1 VITNW
6 KDHAFLSSDQ
16 VLDTLEDIRVGL
28 YSPTTNPYTFGPLIP
43 YDQSG
48 EIRIPVGVSGNYY
61 LIVES
66 DFTVLHFDSIRQNN
80 IELLRDMEG
89 DPLLLNIQLSPSP
102 DLFISVLSAPS
113 SVVVGQP
120 FEIQFCTENIGNQ
133 VAAGI
138 WQNQVYLS
146 TDLQINS
153 GDIQLSTFNSSLLN
167 GLFELN
173 PDSTFCYPLQVFIPA
188 QYTGNFYIIAR
199 TDPTNK
205 VYEHNGENNN
215 VTIREIEA
223 TLPLPADLIINQ
235 VTLPLEAIA
244 GNVIEI
250 SWNTHNQGSN
260 PAYGVYREIVYLS
273 ADSLWS
279 ADDPVFGI
287 KDTTG
292 YIPPLSTVSS
302 TMSGPVKDVVEGLY
316 YAVVQTDVRQQIIES
331 DNNNNMSASLDRME
345 VEVKTLIIDSLMTDS
360 LYLNQELY
368 YKVNVLPGMEGES
381 MIISLQGDSTT
392 GFNELYCKFGTV
404 PSRGDFE
411 FGPQQATGAFQH
423 IIIPELQV
431 GTYYIAGYGS
441 MSTGEPQPIELLAR
455 IVPFEIHSISP
466 KQGVK

>member
-1 VITNW
+1 
-6 KDHAFLSSDQ
+6 
-16 VLDTLEDIRVGL
+16 
-28 YSPTTNPYTFGPLIP
+28 
-43 YDQSG
+43 
-48 EIRIPVGVSGNYY
+48 
-61 LIVES
+61 
-66 DFTVLHFDSIRQNN
+66 
-80 IELLRDMEG
+80 M
-89 DPLLLNIQLSPSP
+89 
-102 DLFISVLSAPS
+102 
-113 SVVVGQP
+113 
-120 FEIQFCTENIGNQ
+120 
-133 VAAGI
+133 
-138 WQNQVYLS
+138 
-146 TDLQINS
+146 
-153 GDIQLSTFNSSLLN
+153 
-167 GLFELN
+167 
-173 PDSTFCYPLQVFIPA
+173 
-188 QYTGNFYIIAR
+188 
-199 TDPTNK
+199 
-205 VYEHNGENNN
+205 
-215 VTIREIEA
+215 
-223 TLPLPADLIINQ
+223 
-235 VTLPLEAIA
+235 TLPLEAIA
-244 GNVIEI
+244 GDVIEI

-381 MIISLQGDSTT
+381 MIISLQGDSAT

-466 KQGVK
+466 KQGVKDTRVTVEIRGIKLDNTERFRLRQNNPWVERIAEQVFVFNENLVYATFDLTDMAVDTYAIDAVKADSTMGIIENGFRVIAEGNEELQINAFAPGIFWRAPRSASKIVITFINTGDVDIENAIVVVESPGGNLIAPTIELLRANEGLPVLEVMLQEPNGPPGILRPGASGTIEVFVWALPLPSFVVGLK

>member
-1 VITNW
+1 
-6 KDHAFLSSDQ
+6 
-16 VLDTLEDIRVGL
+16 
-28 YSPTTNPYTFGPLIP
+28 
-43 YDQSG
+43 
-48 EIRIPVGVSGNYY
+48 
-61 LIVES
+61 
-66 DFTVLHFDSIRQNN
+66 
-80 IELLRDMEG
+80 M
-89 DPLLLNIQLSPSP
+89 
-102 DLFISVLSAPS
+102 
-113 SVVVGQP
+113 
-120 FEIQFCTENIGNQ
+120 
-133 VAAGI
+133 
-138 WQNQVYLS
+138 
-146 TDLQINS
+146 
-153 GDIQLSTFNSSLLN
+153 
-167 GLFELN
+167 
-173 PDSTFCYPLQVFIPA
+173 FIPA
-188 QYTGNFYIIAR
+188 QYTGKLYIIAR

-244 GNVIEI
+244 GDVIEI

-279 ADDPVFGI
+279 ADDLVFGI

-381 MIISLQGDSTT
+381 MIISLQGDSAT

-466 KQGVK
+466 KQGVKDTRVTVEIRGIKLDNTERLRLRQNNQWVERIAEQVFVFNENLVYATFDLTDMAVDTYAIDAVKADSTMGIIENGFRVIAEGNEELQINAFAPGIFWRAPRSASKIVITFINTGDVDIENAIVVVESPGGNLIAPTIELLRANE